1 MQVCRLN
8 TIAACLGLLFC
19 MPEVWAAD
27 STPAANIAE
36 SDNLDTVTVRAKRL
50 STDKKGEAEQ
60 YSKNVSNVYVGK
72 EYLERYRIDAAG
84 DILKGLNGVYNMNTR
99 TAGGA
104 ITPNI
109 RGVAGKGRIP
119 VTIDGTEQTV
129 DVWMNNYG
137 VSDRNYVDPALFR
150 SIAVEK
156 SPAMTRG
163 VKSGVGGSVSI
174 RTIEPSDVVP
184 EGQKWAVGFRTE
196 FADNT
201 IRPQYVLNQYIG
213 KDYRTI
219 GGGPPPGAGGG
230 VGAGGH

>member
-1 MQVCRLN
+1 MQACRLN

-27 STPAANIAE
+27 STLATNTAE

-184 EGQKWAVGFRTE
+184 GRAEMGSRF
-196 FADNT
+196 
-201 IRPQYVLNQYIG
+201 P
-213 KDYRTI
+213 YRICRQHHTPAI
-219 GGGPPPGAGGG
+219 HP
-230 VGAGGH
+230 

>member
-1 MQVCRLN
+1 MQACRLN

-27 STPAANIAE
+27 STLATNTAE

-184 EGQKWAVGFRTE
+184 EGQKWARF
-196 FADNT
+196 
-201 IRPQYVLNQYIG
+201 P
-213 KDYRTI
+213 YRICRQHHTPAI
-219 GGGPPPGAGGG
+219 HP
-230 VGAGGH
+230 